1 MDENSNF
8 DIVFDTK
15 VNNGEL
21 DDLEKKIQKLES
33 KGVNITAN
41 YIIKENDSPVE
52 ASKLN
57 KVNEAIGRIL
67 NMGGR
72 SEIINKTFKV
82 KFDSEGLRKEV
93 LEGLRT
99 LSKIRPD
106 IMTDQATLQKTF
118 DNLKSEFLNLNSE
131 ITNMY
136 ETLGDPEAVESFGNL
151 QRAMQSGRKD
161 SKTTK
166 EAYEAMV
173 DEIGML
179 SDTANKAYGVLNK
192 LQTLL
197 KIDPSLDFNSNIKGS
212 IKTLES
218 FSDETKQYKDDFK
231 ALYTE
236 IGVSASSFGRAWNN
250 NFKLTQDTIKAS
262 DILPVPKEIKQLTK
276 TTDAIEN
283 AGKGMASPF
292 QNLEDVIKRMIQV
305 VKIFKDTF
313 DSVNETTLSPMS
325 QTVSVLQEYIHATN
339 NTIRALESNVG
350 NVNKEVGKLDQTI
363 GQLSNVESKDVKIKV
378 DIQDNGL
385 KVLSDILNEIDN
397 KTHEINI
404 DFVVPNKLDTIAK
417 SIKMIADGLKKIE
430 SVESDVLSKHIEIKQ
445 NNKPKESNPDTTTSP
460 PPPETPVDP
469 DIINNLASIGT
480 KLNSIYEKLNQT
492 INVDFAEDSLL
503 KSQLMHND
511 ESVEPIY
518 EESLTE
524 RIVDIQNRLEWTND
538 FISEAIETKENTE
551 QNDTTTPEVNNLLNT
566 IIEAINNLI
575 SKFDSPIQVESVDNE
590 QSVNEVFYKTQI
602 ATLAD
607 SINKSIANANNKD
620 NYADVVGKKLDN
632 IIAQLGKTFKTEVT
646 NFSALV
652 NSSGGLL
659 TQAQLAQLMQLLQK
673 NQPTIVNSGASKT
686 QDNTVGGI
694 ENAASDRQRAFEISS
709 TVKEN
714 YDLFEFLDKSLKET
728 NSQLP
733 HTTAGFNELYEQ
745 MRVIYSN
752 IEDVVK
758 KINKANL
765 SEEKRK
771 ELMEE
776 LEEHNRSFGNW
787 QKKNISDINTLLS
800 YSQTLPITTNGNPAI
815 VKRAATLGQ
824 DITTYFDSVKKV
836 FDSFEYIKRYFD
848 NHPNATSQPIDDFE
862 HKFNE
867 ILTFYTN
874 AESMLKKVQR
884 PNLSGNTVNQIKED
898 LYSQDQ
904 GFTDYL
910 QKESHDIQTVSD
922 LAISLREIISESEKA
937 NEKLETLRST
947 IKMVEAAGGNTE
959 KLKVLEYRLGV
970 ISNYSKNPYL
980 AEEPEV
986 YESEIHKAY
995 EDYDDARLTMFN
1007 FDGSNIEI
1015 DDFSKKVQK
1024 LKKLLKQLRDSG
1036 GETQKIL
1043 ANIGNLDN
1051 NQLEALS
1058 NNFESRK
1065 NEYIVNAAS
1074 AQGKD
1079 ADFLKEQYFGNSIQ
1093 PLIEYINRLDEVTEA
1108 VNNFTTAQKESN
1120 KAMKEQEQADNAAIA
1135 FQKKYEETVKRLGKW
1150 GDDNSKALKDPYFAK
1165 AYEELT
1171 NRISMGAIQSDKDLN
1186 KLRADMSALDRTV
1199 KEAGV
1204 SGKTF
1209 GNVLGEL
1216 YKKYGGWAFVTK
1228 SLNYTVRLLKD
1239 MVTQVH
1245 EVDTAMTNL
1254 RKVTDANE
1262 RQLKQYLDTAGGR
1275 SVDIGAT
1282 LTDYVDATSEFSR
1295 LGKSLNEAENLGKLA
1310 TVYKTVGDDLDIQTA
1325 SQSIISTMQAYEK
1338 IGVTAEEIVDK
1349 FNYTGNNFA
1358 ITSKGVGDALQ
1369 RSAASLNAAGNDLNE
1384 SIGLITSANTIVQ
1397 NTETVGTA
1405 LKSISA
1411 RIRGTTDQLGED
1423 AEEMTIT
1430 TAELRD
1436 KIKSITRI
1444 DIMQDENTFKSTYQ
1458 ILKEI
1463 SGVYDTLTD
1472 SQQADI
1478 AEMLGGKVGLNTV
1491 QAILGNFETAEKVVE
1506 DLNEGLAE
1514 GSASKELE
1522 SSLDSI
1528 DGKLNQLKS
1537 TWQQLSV
1544 DTVNSEAVKFLIDG
1558 AKTLL
1563 ELLDGI
1569 AKNGAAAG
1577 AGIATAFGLTGLQ
1590 MKTGS
1595 GRAKM
1600 FALSEYA
1607 RVSSGGNTER
1617 VDIVFVIST
1626 RELWKNYRT
1635 WCIAQRVL

>member
-1 MDENSNF
+1 MDENNQF
-8 DIVFDTK
+8 DILLNPK
-15 VNNGEL
+15 INNYN
-21 DDLEKKIQKLES
+21 DLEKLE
-33 KGVNITAN
+33 
-41 YIIKENDSPVE
+41 
-52 ASKLN
+52 
-57 KVNEAIGRIL
+57 EAINKIEDRTINVTTL
-67 NMGGR
+67 LSFEKSNDGGSASTIDIR
-72 SEIINKTFKV
+72 ELRKAVALIEKLSGLENKKLDINVDIKGLTQELA
-82 KFDSEGLRKEV
+82 EGLTV
-93 LEGLRT
+93 LKRL
-99 LSKIRPD
+99 RPD
-106 IMTDQATLQKTF
+106 IAIDESAILNQF
-118 DNLKSEFLNLNSE
+118 DNLYNIYKREYEKLQEKLNPIVKKVANKDLLPREEEFKESVDSAKKSLGAMIKISKVVDQLADQYEFIASQDKILEIPSPDVVVGEFEKKYKKSLEYAYDFYKNTTNGYEDYFNKIVSVGNKGSTETALIASHTDDYNTAIKESERNSE
-131 ITNMY
+131 KLLSSFEALKEVVRDMKAEVNKFQTAFMSTSQTILSPTSQIAGQIQNYIEGINKNVKTMKTPFDKENIT
-136 ETLGDPEAVESFGNL
+136 EGA
-151 QRAMQSGRKD
+151 
-161 SKTTK
+161 
-166 EAYEAMV
+166 
-173 DEIGML
+173 
-179 SDTANKAYGVLNK
+179 
-192 LQTLL
+192 TLL
-197 KIDPSLDFNSNIKGS
+197 KQVMNDYDKIKDKSVKVAIEVADNG
-212 IKTLES
+212 I
-218 FSDETKQYKDDFK
+218 K
-231 ALYTE
+231 AL
-236 IGVSASSFGRAWNN
+236 SDLLSSIDDKTYQINVQLNPTPDVAQFEKIAKYIRQIAQG
-250 NFKLTQDTIKAS
+250 L
-262 DILPVPKEIKQLTK
+262 KEL
-276 TTDAIEN
+276 DEVR
-283 AGKGMASPF
+283 P
-292 QNLEDVIKRMIQV
+292 D
-305 VKIFKDTF
+305 
-313 DSVNETTLSPMS
+313 TLSDHLSVKLNNQS
-325 QTVSVLQEYIHATN
+325 Q
-339 NTIRALESNVG
+339 
-350 NVNKEVGKLDQTI
+350 
-363 GQLSNVESKDVKIKV
+363 
-378 DIQDNGL
+378 
-385 KVLSDILNEIDN
+385 
-397 KTHEINI
+397 
-404 DFVVPNKLDTIAK
+404 
-417 SIKMIADGLKKIE
+417 
-430 SVESDVLSKHIEIKQ
+430 
-445 NNKPKESNPDTTTSP
+445 ESNPDTTTSP
-460 PPPETPVDP
+460 FPPKTPVDP

-492 INVDFAEDSLL
+492 INVDFADDNLL
-503 KSQLMHND
+503 KSQLMYND
-511 ESVEPIY
+511 GSVEPIY
-518 EESLTE
+518 EESLIE
-524 RIVDIQNRLEWTND
+524 RIMDIQGRLEWTND
-538 FISEAIETKENTE
+538 FIGEAIETKENTE
-551 QNDTTTPEVNNLLNT
+551 QNNTTTPEVNNLLNT
-566 IIEAINNLI
+566 IIEAINNLA

-602 ATLAD
+602 AGLAD

-620 NYADVVGKKLDN
+620 NYADVVGKKLDD

-646 NFSALV
+646 NFSTLV

-673 NQPTIVNSGASKT
+673 NQPTIVNNGASKT

-694 ENAASDRQRAFEISS
+694 ENAASDRQRAFKISS

-728 NSQLP
+728 NSALP
-733 HTTAGFNELYEQ
+733 HTTTGFNELHEQ

-776 LEEHNRSFGNW
+776 LKEHNRSFGNW

-815 VKRAATLGQ
+815 VKRTATLGQ
-824 DITTYFDSVKKV
+824 EATTYFDSVKEV

-884 PNLSGNTVNQIKED
+884 PNLSGNTVNQIEED

-947 IKMVEAAGGNTE
+947 IKMVEAAGGDTR
-959 KLKVLEYRLGV
+959 KLKLLEYRLEA
-970 ISNYSKNPYL
+970 ISNYSKNSSL

-986 YESEIHKAY
+986 YESKIHKAY
-995 EDYDDARLTMFN
+995 EDYDNARLTMFN

-1015 DDFSKKVQK
+1015 DDFSKRVQK

-1074 AQGKD
+1074 AQGED
-1079 ADFLKEQYFGNSIQ
+1079 ADFLKQQYFGNSIQ

-1108 VNNFTTAQKESN
+1108 VNNFTTAQKKSN
-1120 KAMKEQEQADNAAIA
+1120 KAMKEQKQADNAAIA
-1135 FQKKYEETVKRLGKW
+1135 FQKKYEETVKRLQKW
-1150 GDDNSKALKDPYFAK
+1150 GNDNSKALKDPYFAK

-1384 SIGLITSANTIVQ
+1384 SIGLITA
-1397 NTETVGTA
+1397 
-1405 LKSISA
+1405 
-1411 RIRGTTDQLGED
+1411 
-1423 AEEMTIT
+1423 
-1430 TAELRD
+1430 
-1436 KIKSITRI
+1436 
-1444 DIMQDENTFKSTYQ
+1444 
-1458 ILKEI
+1458 
-1463 SGVYDTLTD
+1463 
-1472 SQQADI
+1472 
-1478 AEMLGGKVGLNTV
+1478 GK
-1491 QAILGNFETAEKVVE
+1491 
-1506 DLNEGLAE
+1506 
-1514 GSASKELE
+1514 
-1522 SSLDSI
+1522 
-1528 DGKLNQLKS
+1528 
-1537 TWQQLSV
+1537 
-1544 DTVNSEAVKFLIDG
+1544 
-1558 AKTLL
+1558 
-1563 ELLDGI
+1563 
-1569 AKNGAAAG
+1569 
-1577 AGIATAFGLTGLQ
+1577 
-1590 MKTGS
+1590 
-1595 GRAKM
+1595 
-1600 FALSEYA
+1600 
-1607 RVSSGGNTER
+1607 
-1617 VDIVFVIST
+1617 
-1626 RELWKNYRT
+1626 
-1635 WCIAQRVL
+1635 